1 MICKI
6 CGGDEWKVLGMQE
19 APGGKP
25 LHLVN
30 CAGCGDTRCCQ
41 EKVYEALE
49 RLEQIKEKRGGVRH

>member
-6 CGGDEWKVLGMQE
+6 CGGDKWKVLGMQE

-30 CAGCGDTRCCQ
+30 CAGCGTTRSI
-41 EKVYEALE
+41 EREMYKALE
-49 RLEQIKEKRGGVRH
+49 RLEQIKE